1 MRPELVQD
9 GVERQA
15 LMAISFAPGAAPA
28 ILPSNSLFA
37 EVMPAT
43 CVPCAPAEMP
53 RLTYGVPALS

>member
-9 GVERQA
+9 GVVRQA

-28 ILPSNSLFA
+28 ILPSNILCA
-37 EVMPAT
+37 AVMPAT
-43 CVPCAPAEMP
+43 CVPCAAEMP